1 MSMFSASTEC
11 PPVCAIFCPFGNI
24 LDENNCPTC
33 ECKTGT
39 ILHIWYLKRHVMIQ
53 NKLYGV
59 ALMHNDNMAAKERT
73 YRYFYIAH
81 NMCNLDLK
89 HNWGIFSK
97 CSIFQN

>member
-39 ILHIWYLKRHVMIQ
+39 IQ

-89 HNWGIFSK
+89 
-97 CSIFQN
+97 QN